1 MVSIVVIS
9 FQISHIYWISIGYM
23 VDVIIFFSA
32 PIWSTDNYGNGESI
46 QDAKSCLRGTIKSIT
61 GSRSLLEKK
70 WNLSSHQNIQIQET
84 ITVPALPLH
93 ENPPSYSNSKKVFI
107 HYQCY
112 PFTNL
117 NTFGWKKEGD
127 ASTSCPINH
136 ANFKIAEIF
145 FSSTHV
151 AAILLL

>member
-1 MVSIVVIS
+1 MEMERAYRTQRAAYEALLKAS
-9 FQISHIYWISIGYM
+9 QAQEAYW
-23 VDVIIFFSA
+23 
-32 PIWSTDNYGNGESI
+32 
-46 QDAKSCLRGTIKSIT
+46 K
-61 GSRSLLEKK
+61 KK